1 MDFLEQ
7 GDAELNAAINK
18 HWRDVAEYYRYVTP
32 LLVRLESVEW
42 RTVLA
47 LHSTCWHRGAV
58 EAIRARTPRFHYC
71 SSALAHQELIKE
83 SNLRNPSDYGWLGS
97 YYNARTGKYRRIQRY
112 ALLYVHDTGTYPV
125 RFYPPEGQPVSW
137 GFWFRT
143 SDFEDPGWNPETRAM
158 RSYEARKELV
168 AKWLTDRETTQRDG
182 PHHRQ
187 FLADRLRSISQQLGR
202 YVRKNHWNA
211 NGMFYEEVY
220 NLEFDLSK
228 ALSINDKSDK
238 YHSLDPATLGEV
250 EAKWEHFQQC
260 LKEFYQE
267 EKPKQAASLEKSAPQ
282 PSKLSDPTADNQL
295 VRDTYLHFPGVFE
308 PFVGLDEREGL
319 WQWTMHLADLWAGP
333 RQYSAPSDYD
343 AAYYNQSG
351 DTRAEFL
358 SVLRRIQVT
367 IWLALRAPGAE
378 RELFEGRGLIPDGKS
393 EELRGEALM
402 TLATRGAAWLL
413 AWLSWREQQP
423 IRQLLIALGTIELAN
438 ANLAITSREAERPP
452 CLSVPDSSPA
462 VEARRFAKLLAEFR
476 QHLPSKRAKLRAL
489 LTELDPLRALPLG
502 IIADGPASELSARF
516 PMLDWPRL
524 NKYSA
529 NCALTETFWSD
540 LEQALRTRAEW
551 AARAYNIVAGALGEP
566 AEPKIDILDPI
577 MPTSPLPTTGAF
589 APLLLNYKLAD
600 LTALLTELGL
610 LATDTGQAT
619 PVATSGAWVGVIYGL
634 LEARR
639 PRLKGSKAAIWRA
652 FRDTFGAV
660 GSERAV
666 QSGLGTRGSTAEQF
680 RDRTLTLLEE

>member
-7 GDAELNAAINK
+7 GGAELNAAINK
-18 HWRDVAEYYRYVTP
+18 HWRDVAEYHRYVTP

-47 LHSTCWHRGAV
+47 LHVARWHRGAV
-58 EAIRARTPRFHYC
+58 EAIRARTPMFHYC
-71 SSALAHQELIKE
+71 SLALAHQELIKE
-83 SNLRNPSDYGWLGS
+83 SHTRKPSDYGWLGS
-97 YYNARTGKYRRIQRY
+97 YHNARTGKYRQIQRY
-112 ALLYVHDTGTYPV
+112 SLLYVHDTGTYPV
-125 RFYPPEGQPVSW
+125 RFYPLEGQPLSW

-143 SDFEDPGWNPETRAM
+143 SDFKDLGWTLEARAM

-168 AKWLTDRETTQRDG
+168 ANWLTDREAAQRDG

-187 FLADRLRSISQQLGR
+187 FLADSLRSISQQLGR
-202 YVRKNHWNA
+202 YARKDHWNA
-211 NGMFYEEVY
+211 SGMFYEEVY
-220 NLEFDLSK
+220 NLDPDLNK
-228 ALSINDKSDK
+228 ALSINDKSDM
-238 YHSLDPATLGEV
+238 YHSLNPATLGEV
-250 EAKWEHFQQC
+250 AAKWEHFQQC
-260 LKEFYQE
+260 LNEFYQE
-267 EKPKQAASLEKSAPQ
+267 EKPKQAASPEKPAP
-282 PSKLSDPTADNQL
+282 KLSNLSVPTADSQL

-319 WQWTMHLADLWAGP
+319 RQWAMHLADLWASP

-358 SVLRRIQVT
+358 AALRRIQAT

-393 EELRGEALM
+393 EELRGEALI

-413 AWLSWREQQP
+413 AWLGWREQQP
-423 IRQLLIALGTIELAN
+423 IRQLFTALGTIELAN
-438 ANLAITSREAERPP
+438 ANIATTSREAERPP
-452 CLSVPDSSPA
+452 CLSVPDSDPVA
-462 VEARRFAKLLAEFR
+462 EARRFAKLLAEFR
-476 QHLPSKRAKLRAL
+476 QRLPSKRAKLRAL
-489 LTELDPLRALPLG
+489 LAELNPLRALPLS
-502 IIADGPASELSARF
+502 IVADGPASELSTRF

-524 NKYSA
+524 SKYPA
-529 NCALTETFWSD
+529 DCALAVAFWPN

-551 AARAYNIVAGALGEP
+551 AARAYDIVAVALGETVR
-566 AEPKIDILDPI
+566 PKIDSLAPI
-577 MPTSPLPTTGAF
+577 TPTLPPPTNGAF
-589 APLLLNYKLAD
+589 APLLLNYTMVDLA
-600 LTALLTELGL
+600 ALLAELGL

-619 PVATSGAWVGVIYGL
+619 PAATSGAWVGVIHGL

-680 RDRTLTLLEE
+680 RDRTLTLLKE